1 VKRGYVIL
9 IILIGLAVANFSF
22 ILIITSLLGELI
34 PSLNSSFMYP
44 TTPLSVLGELR
55 PTLWGIE
62 PYLILM
68 LSAWAVIVF
77 RDKIIRSL
85 S

>member
-1 VKRGYVIL
+1 MKRGYVIL

-22 ILIITSLLGELI
+22 IIIITSLLGELI
-34 PSLNSSFMYP
+34 PSLNSEFMYP
-44 TTPLSVLGELR
+44 TTPLTVLGELR

-68 LSAWAVIVF
+68 LSVWAVIVF
-77 RDKIIRSL
+77 REKIMRLL

>member
-9 IILIGLAVANFSF
+9 IILIGLTVANFSF

-34 PSLNSSFMYP
+34 PSNSEFMYP
-44 TTPLSVLGELR
+44 TTPLTVLGELR

-77 RDKIIRSL
+77 RDKIMRLL